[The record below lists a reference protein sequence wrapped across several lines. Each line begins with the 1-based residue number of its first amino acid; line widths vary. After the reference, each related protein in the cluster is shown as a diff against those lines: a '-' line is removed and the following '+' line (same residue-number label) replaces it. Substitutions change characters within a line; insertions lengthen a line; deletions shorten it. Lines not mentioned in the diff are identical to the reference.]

1 MGYVPKILLL
11 PRGLAVTV
19 TNYRI
24 MEKCWKTK
32 QSVMM
37 VGGGVND
44 APILALSDV
53 SLAMG
58 EGSSLAIKTSDID
71 ITLMNSNLDKLLYAI
86 CMG

>member
-1 MGYVPKILLL
+1 
-11 PRGLAVTV
+11 
-19 TNYRI
+19 
-24 MEKCWKTK
+24 
-32 QSVMM
+32 MM